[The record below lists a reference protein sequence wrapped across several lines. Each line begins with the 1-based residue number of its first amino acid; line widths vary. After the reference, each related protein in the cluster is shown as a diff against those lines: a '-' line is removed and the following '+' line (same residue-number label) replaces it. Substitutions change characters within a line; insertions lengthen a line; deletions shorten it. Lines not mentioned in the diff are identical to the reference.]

1 MRVTALVAV
10 SVVAVCALAASVP
23 WLRQPDRATELLVPL
38 PHPILDG
45 SAAAR
50 DAAAIG
56 NLKGVVQALQYR
68 LRTLHDITAA
78 WRARMR
84 SSLRMQKDAISDI
97 KLESSRVR
105 IPCPWLHPLSKECPT
120 PSTRNFCHCPLFR
133 LLTQP
138 ATAADNPVLTCRAAR
153 PRARR
158 TARNTREN
166 LPGPRGP
173 HREAGAARSRRAQRK
188 AGAGGPD
195 GPPRPGRRHRVRPP
209 PPLPPPPLVTKWTR
223 RVPHLILIG
232 HAASLTPY

>member
-120 PSTRNFCHCPLFR
+120 PSTRNFCHCHCSGCSPNR
-133 LLTQP
+133 QLLPTPRPDMSCGQ
-138 ATAADNPVLTCRAAR
+138 AESAEDSAEYAR
-153 PRARR
+153 
-158 TARNTREN
+158 N

-173 HREAGAARSRRAQRK
+173 TGKRGPRGLDGRNGKPGPVGPMGLQGQAGDTGCA
-188 AGAGGPD
+188 
-195 GPPRPGRRHRVRPP
+195 PP
-209 PPLPPPPLVTKWTR
+209 PPPPPP
-223 RVPHLILIG
+223 P
-232 HAASLTPY
+232 SY